1 MIKSR
6 YGKLALRIQQTMTS
20 IENLKN
26 EFDEINEILLMFKEK
41 VDKVQSGD
49 DLLPGVLKM
58 VKVFVAVKRNYNP
71 VTKWLEDMETRV

>member
-1 MIKSR
+1 
-6 YGKLALRIQQTMTS
+6 MTS

-26 EFDEINEILLMFKEK
+26 EFDTEINEILLMFKEK

-58 VKVFVAVKRNYNP
+58 VKKFLLR
-71 VTKWLEDMETRV
+71 